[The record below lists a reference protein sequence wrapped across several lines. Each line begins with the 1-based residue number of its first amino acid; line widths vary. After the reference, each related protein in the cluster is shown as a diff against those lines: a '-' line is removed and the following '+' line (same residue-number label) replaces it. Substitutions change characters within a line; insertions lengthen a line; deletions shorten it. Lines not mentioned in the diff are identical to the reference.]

1 MCWIFSVKGF
11 VSIVIDKQTPGNLLV
26 RGRIKG
32 DIEAMFPEAK
42 VTQDAERDYLYRA
55 TIHKDIVRTVIAQ
68 HIDAIDYDNFKNAN
82 PKERTWLTRIW
93 NIMYQVQED
102 ESGIAGYSRFTKI
115 FKKPKKGKKKK
126 LRAVDSYGNL
136 KLPGEGD

>member
-11 VSIVIDKQTPGNLLV
+11 VSIVIDKQIPGNLLV

-42 VTQDAERDYLYRA
+42 VTQDTERDYLYRA
-55 TIHKDIVRTVIAQ
+55 SLPHRTVAAGIAHDIV
-68 HIDAIDYDNFKNAN
+68 AIDYSNFKSAN

-102 ESGIAGYSRFTKI
+102 ESGIAGYSRFTEI
-115 FKKPKKGKKKK
+115 FKKPKKGKWNAR
-126 LRAVDSYGNL
+126 LERERRLV
-136 KLPGEGD
+136 

>member
-32 DIEAMFPEAK
+32 DIEALFPTAK
-42 VTQDAERDYLYRA
+42 VTQDADRDYLYRTSLPNYTVGV
-55 TIHKDIVRTVIAQ
+55 TIAE
-68 HIDAIDYDNFKNAN
+68 HIIKIDYDNFKSAN

-115 FKKPKKGKKKK
+115 FNKPKKGKKKK